1 MFQNCINDQQIEKKK
16 YPEKGDWVKSVNVNK
31 LNEY

>member
-1 MFQNCINDQQIEKKK
+1 MTNKICWVYLIEKNE